1 MTNTTCQFCNIEHE
15 TTVPTV
21 HLNGTS
27 AEELRDQL
35 HTVIGALNAAHY
47 ALVAA
52 APNGRDYYLQG
63 AIARGRAM
71 GAHERRCA
79 DLTRMLAELKE
90 QRDHVQAVLDFKAEQ
105 QRADFQARIREVKV
119 VADLPTIWDEEAR

>member
-1 MTNTTCQFCNIEHE
+1 MNNVCQFCNVEHA

-35 HTVIGALNAAHY
+35 DAAVEGLR
-47 ALVAA
+47 AARQAVVQA
-52 APNGRDYYLQG
+52 APNGRDYYVQD

-71 GAHERRCA
+71 GAHERRCGE
-79 DLTRMLAELKE
+79 LTRMLAELE
-90 QRDHVQAVLDFKAEQ
+90 EMRDHVQAVIDFKAA
-105 QRADFQARIREVKV
+105 QRAR
-119 VADLPTIWDEEAR
+119 